1 MKMRDWKS
9 HTTRAA
15 AFALLCVTAPYA
27 PAAKAAIQTPQ
38 PTQAPQQTQS
48 PRPAPAQ
55 TPQTAPPAHSTQPA
69 QTTQP
74 AQGTQP
80 AQTPQPQAT
89 PAEAVRAIAPP
100 RNPLPPE
107 EKSAGIT
114 RFSFIV
120 YGDTRGRRD
129 GVQIQHEHSLVVDS
143 MLAAA
148 KQLEQTPY
156 PVRFVLQSGDAV
168 FDGRDVRQWNT
179 SFVELVNRLT
189 VDGGI
194 PYFLAPGNHDVSPAA
209 SLTSPDRQKGLR
221 NYLSAVSQLIPADT
235 ATRRLAGYPTYAFG
249 YGNTFV
255 VALDSNI
262 ASDDKQFEWVSQ
274 QLRGLDRARYTNVVA
289 FFHHPPFSSGP
300 HGGAK
305 VGPVAATMRTR
316 YMPLFRE
323 HRVKALFMGHEHLYE
338 HWVERYVDAAGR
350 RQRIDMVIT
359 GGGGAPPYAHSG
371 EPDLTAY
378 IAANQAAKVTL
389 EHLVRPGPARGDNP
403 YHWVLVKVDGEKL
416 SIEVFGVDWGVGFR
430 PYRSSKVTLE
440 DEVVPPQ

>member
-1 MKMRDWKS
+1 MKMKVWKS
-9 HTTRAA
+9 HASRAA
-15 AFALLCVTAPYA
+15 TVALLCVTAPFE
-27 PAAKAAIQTPQ
+27 PGAKAAP
-38 PTQAPQQTQS
+38 QAPQST
-48 PRPAPAQ
+48 Q
-55 TPQTAPPAHSTQPA
+55 TPQTAPAQAPQTAPA
-69 QTTQP
+69 QSTGP
-74 AQGTQP
+74 AQAP
-80 AQTPQPQAT
+80 RPQTT
-89 PAEAVRAIAPP
+89 PAEAVRAIAPA

-107 EKSAGIT
+107 EKSAGVT

-129 GVQIQHEHSLVVDS
+129 GVQVQHEHSLVVDS

-179 SFVELVNRLT
+179 SFVDIVNRLT

-194 PYFLAPGNHDVSPAA
+194 PYFLAPGNHDVTAAA
-209 SLTSPDRQKGLR
+209 SLTSPDRQQGLS

-235 ATRRLAGYPTYAFG
+235 AARRLAGYPTYAFG

-255 VALDSNI
+255 IALDSNI
-262 ASDDKQFEWVSQ
+262 AHDERQFEWVRG
-274 QLRGLDRARYTNVVA
+274 QLRGLDRDRYTNVVA

-323 HRVKALFMGHEHLYE
+323 HRVKALFMGHEHLFE
-338 HWVERYVDAAGR
+338 HWVERYVDTAGR
-350 RQRIDMVIT
+350 KQRLDMVIT

-378 IAANQAAKVTL
+378 LAANQAAEVKL

-403 YHWVLVKVDGEKL
+403 YHWVLVKVDGERL
-416 SIEVFGVDWGVGFR
+416 SMEVNGVDWGVGFR
-430 PYRSSKVTLE
+430 PYRSNKVKLE
-440 DEVVPPQ
+440 DEAVP